1 MNQIVL
7 ASHGDM
13 AKGMKHTIEMIFGPQ
28 DNLHWLSTTRDEQE
42 GIDIRMRSLLATF
55 AKDDDV
61 YVLTDLLGGSVN
73 NTMLA
78 LLKEYPAMNVVCG
91 MNVPLALSLATTEE
105 KLDGNQL
112 NEMIKEAKNQIVN
125 CNDMLLAAD
134 EEDDDL

>member
-13 AKGMKHTIEMIFGPQ
+13 AKGMKNTIEMIFGPQ
-28 DNLHWLSTTRDEQE
+28 ENLHWLSTTRDEQE
-42 GIDIRMRSLLATF
+42 GIDTRMRSLLTTF
-55 AKDDDV
+55 AEDDDV

-73 NTMLA
+73 NIMLT
-78 LLKEYPAMNVVCG
+78 LLREYPNMNVVCG
-91 MNVPLALSLATTEE
+91 MNIPLALSLATTEE
-105 KLDGNQL
+105 KLGENQL
-112 NEMIKEAKNQIVN
+112 NEMINEAKNQIVN